1 MAEIVDKQ
9 DLLERIRPFSPLRRV
24 LLATPGTLQAT
35 LSAFFGTAIG
45 VRVKRQQEAAGTL
58 LRTVSLVLPDLE
70 LEVCSASTKA
80 RVTDPQMRRLLWE
93 RTLGI
98 GRIAAMLGASASFR
112 LDDAGEATATFWR
125 VYQLWGAGFH
135 YRIREAF
142 PGSLY
147 PDGVRWDVA
156 RLDDVLRNV
165 PTI

>member
-1 MAEIVDKQ
+1 
-9 DLLERIRPFSPLRRV
+9 
-24 LLATPGTLQAT
+24 
-35 LSAFFGTAIG
+35 

-112 LDDAGEATATFWR
+112 LDDAGEDTATFWR
-125 VYQLWGAGFH
+125 VYQLWGDGFH
-135 YRIREAF
+135 YRIQEAF

-147 PDGVRWDVA
+147 PDGASWDVA
-156 RLDDVLRNV
+156 RLEDVLQNV